1 MLKRTILSGFPYKIH
16 KTRAVIRFMFFGS
29 EVRLHS
35 RAACSCWLSAALS
48 ATVACQDIDYF
59 KPIELHTK
67 LGRTGHIRESVGTH
81 GYMKCQFNQPL
92 AGNDTV
98 MMSLYKRQFPPEWE
112 PGWYNA

>member
-1 MLKRTILSGFPYKIH
+1 MT
-16 KTRAVIRFMFFGS
+16 
-29 EVRLHS
+29 
-35 RAACSCWLSAALS
+35 AC
-48 ATVACQDIDYF
+48 CQDIDYF

>member
-1 MLKRTILSGFPYKIH
+1 MRALLLLVLGRPKRG
-16 KTRAVIRFMFFGS
+16 
-29 EVRLHS
+29 
-35 RAACSCWLSAALS
+35 CC
-48 ATVACQDIDYF
+48 CQDIDYF

>member
-1 MLKRTILSGFPYKIH
+1 MLYLSG
-16 KTRAVIRFMFFGS
+16 RA
-29 EVRLHS
+29 
-35 RAACSCWLSAALS
+35 
-48 ATVACQDIDYF
+48 
-59 KPIELHTK
+59 
-67 LGRTGHIRESVGTH
+67 GHIRESVGTH